1 MDSGISAISKAMRER
16 VESGRIFSIFTLP
29 TLYTF
34 ICAVLLLA
42 IFHYLI
48 NSKGNGAKIFWII
61 LFLTGIFNLV
71 LTQSFAGILYLLV
84 GFPVYLYLSGR
95 SSLKLLIPLLMTLS
109 VFLFIII
116 GLRFSEAKK
125 LDPVKLRISNWNQAA
140 RMIEARPLFGNGLGN
155 YESKISMFTLP
166 GEARSIY
173 SHNFILQITAE
184 GGLVFILLVLSLII
198 LLRKKLIPEFNKE
211 NALYISIL
219 FIILLYNLI
228 DIGLYFFSASLL
240 LALVLSQLYRRK
252 APLPKITVFVT
263 LILMIP
269 QLFIFISSGVR
280 KTGSF
285 HLNFNRISKA
295 EGYFLKSLRFN
306 KFNHKSLLGLAK
318 TSYAA
323 GDINKSN
330 KYLKKVIALNGL
342 TPYAHFL
349 RSRILYMKKKYLTSF
364 YHAGKAI
371 SLNKRNSEYK
381 SWYDFLND
389 NLSKDLSK
397 DDSDG
402 DTEQ

>member
-1 MDSGISAISKAMRER
+1 
-16 VESGRIFSIFTLP
+16 
-29 TLYTF
+29 
-34 ICAVLLLA
+34 
-42 IFHYLI
+42 
-48 NSKGNGAKIFWII
+48 
-61 LFLTGIFNLV
+61 
-71 LTQSFAGILYLLV
+71 V

-95 SSLKLLIPLLMTLS
+95 SSLKFLIPLLMTLS

-155 YESKISMFTLP
+155 YESKISMYTLP

-184 GGLVFILLVLSLII
+184 GGLVFVLLVLSLIV
-198 LLRKKLIPEFNKE
+198 LLRKKIIPEFNKE
-211 NALYISIL
+211 NALYISIS
-219 FIILLYNLI
+219 FIILLYNFI
-228 DIGLYFFSASLL
+228 DIGIYFFSASLL
-240 LALVLSQLYRRK
+240 LSLVLSQLYRRK
-252 APLPKITVFVT
+252 APLPKITVFIT
-263 LILMIP
+263 LIFMIP

-306 KFNHKSLLGLAK
+306 KFNHKSIMGLAK

-330 KYLKKVIALNGL
+330 KYLEKAIALNRL

-371 SLNKRNSEYK
+371 SLNKRNIEYK

-389 NLSKDLSK
+389 NLSKDLGK
-397 DDSDG
+397 HDSDG
-402 DTEQ
+402 DTK